1 MPVFYLPTIRRHQDR
16 LVAAG
21 DQPLRCL
28 SLSTPPIAIFADIV
42 ELPPEIFAQIAGL
55 REVGDL
61 LRRQALL
68 FAIIRHYFD
77 FAPQYFRLFY

>member
-1 MPVFYLPTIRRHQDR
+1 V
-16 LVAAG
+16 VAAG

-28 SLSTPPIAIFADIV
+28 SLGTPPIAIFADIV
-42 ELPPEIFAQIAGL
+42 ELPPPEIFAQIAGL